1 MTNDAV
7 SRHMKA
13 GNKRTDAW
21 YNGLPDM
28 DMWAAYDVCVRMR
41 PWQRATAWIKDTH
54 GIKVGRSA
62 YYRWLDWCRD
72 NALEHTLRD
81 AHRFALETKQVIK
94 QTGDI
99 DSTLQEGVAA
109 LALDAAS
116 GKDIESLTRLVRGLG
131 QLRKSELES
140 CKAKCAVL
148 ENENAQL
155 HKQLEDKA
163 GSRPVGDAAAVAHAI
178 DEALGVRNKEARNV

>member
-1 MTNDAV
+1 
-7 SRHMKA
+7 MKP

-21 YNGLPDM
+21 YAALPDM

-41 PWQRATAWIKDTH
+41 PWQRAAAWIKEKH
-54 GIKVGRSA
+54 GLKVNRSA

-72 NALEHTLRD
+72 NSLEHTLRD
-81 AHRFALETKQVIK
+81 AHRFAQETQQVVKQC
-94 QTGDI
+94 GDL
-99 DSTLQEGVAA
+99 DGTLQDGVAA

-116 GKDIESLTRLVRGLG
+116 SHDIEALARLVRGLG

-140 CKAKCAVL
+140 CKAKCAAL

-155 HKQLEDKA
+155 RKQLEDKA
-163 GSRPVGDAAAVAHAI
+163 GSRPVGDAAAVATAI
-178 DEALGVRNKEARNV
+178 DEVLGVRKKEARHV